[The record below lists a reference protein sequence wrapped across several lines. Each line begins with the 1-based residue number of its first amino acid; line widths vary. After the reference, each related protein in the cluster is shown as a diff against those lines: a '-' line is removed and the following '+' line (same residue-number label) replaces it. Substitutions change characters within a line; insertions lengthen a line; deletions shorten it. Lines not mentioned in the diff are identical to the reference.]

1 MKFAEAYGA
10 LGLRIDKTEEVIPA
24 LERALKSTKPVII
37 DCIIHPE
44 EKVFPM
50 VPAGAGLDEI
60 IVDMA

>member
-1 MKFAEAYGA
+1 MKFADAYG
-10 LGLRIDKTEEVIPA
+10 LKGVRIFKNSDVEGAIKQA
-24 LERALKSTKPVII
+24 LESKQSFLIEAMIS
-37 DCIIHPE
+37 PE

>member
-10 LGLRIDKTEEVIPA
+10 LGLRVSKDEEVGPA
-24 LERALKSTKPVII
+24 LEKALKFDGPVVI